1 MTQPVWPI
9 YPVESMPPPEMI
21 IRSRH
26 DLNTRDAANA
36 RNFELWQT
44 DGKHGTY
51 NRPDMNAQ
59 APFQDFLPI
68 NSRFEQRRYH
78 PQPRFTED
86 GHRGGMNPY
95 FDKYDTA
102 YDARNTVR
110 ELQAVVYEDKS
121 FEYIPQSRAV
131 VERGVEHRWIP
142 PTVWEETAEALNA
155 TRYPIASERG
165 GTRLDTTCPTISQWR
180 GFTDRMTCDV
190 TLVGGDWTSTGTQ
203 MAEAAT
209 QLRPAQDD
217 IRHLYR

>member
-26 DLNTRDAANA
+26 DLSTRDAANA

-78 PQPRFTED
+78 PQPRFAED
-86 GHRGGMNPY
+86 GHKGGMNPY

-110 ELQAVVYEDKS
+110 ELQAAVYEDRPY
-121 FEYIPQSRAV
+121 EYIPQSRAI

-142 PTVWEETAEALNA
+142 PSGWEQTAESLNS
-155 TRYPIASERG
+155 THTLVASNRDGARVDES
-165 GTRLDTTCPTISQWR
+165 CPTTSQWR
-180 GFTDRMTCDV
+180 GVTDRMSCDMNV
-190 TLVGGDWTSTGTQ
+190 VGAEWTQRGTQ
-203 MAEAAT
+203 IADASL

-217 IRHLYR
+217 IRHTYR

>member
-9 YPVESMPPPEMI
+9 NSVESMPPPEMV

-26 DLNTRDAANA
+26 DLSTRDAANA

-44 DGKHGTY
+44 DGKHGVY

-59 APFQDFLPI
+59 APFHEFLPI
-68 NSRFEQRRYH
+68 NSRSETRRYH

-102 YDARNTVR
+102 YDARNMVR
-110 ELQAVVYEDKS
+110 ELQAVVYEDNPY
-121 FEYIPQSRAV
+121 EYIPQSRAL

-142 PTVWEETAEALNA
+142 PSDWTQTADRMSS
-155 TRYPIASERG
+155 THTMIASARG
-165 GTRLDTTCPTISQWR
+165 GARADTSCPTTSQWR
-180 GFTDRMTCDV
+180 GMTDRMSCDAS
-190 TLVGGDWTSTGTQ
+190 LVGAEWARESGQ
-203 MAEAAT
+203 HAEAAV

-217 IRHLYR
+217 IRHSYR

>member
-9 YPVESMPPPEMI
+9 YPVEALPPPEMN

-26 DLNTRDAANA
+26 DLSTRDSANA

-68 NSRFEQRRYH
+68 NSRFEERRYH
-78 PQPRFTED
+78 PQPRFAED

-110 ELQAVVYEDKS
+110 ELQAAVYEDRPY
-121 FEYIPQSRAV
+121 EYIPQSRAL

-142 PTVWEETAEALNA
+142 PSDWQTTGEALSS
-155 TRYPIASERG
+155 TRHPIASDRDGARVNVE
-165 GTRLDTTCPTISQWR
+165 CPTTSQWR
-180 GFTDRMTCDV
+180 GFTDRMSCDMN
-190 TLVGGDWTSTGTQ
+190 LVGAEWTQRGSQ
-203 MAEAAT
+203 MADAAT

-217 IRHLYR
+217 IRHSYR